1 MFNRS
6 SRSNLL
12 IEVNPYQILVAG
24 FSRPALGPLV
34 LNCAAEF
41 GSEDDL
47 GLRQWLDDN
56 FEKQNA
62 WVPVIGGFV
71 PPEGLLHRESLLP
84 RKLVEPDYLTNLV
97 KEQYKIENTE
107 AWKLATLSPLEGVP
121 LLPEGTQRPALVCGV
136 SHTNVHQV
144 QQRLLDHRLL
154 PATLEMVI
162 LPFPGVISAYKTRRT
177 DNRAL
182 SLASP
187 HQNPTTPSL
196 PANTRFP

>member
-56 FEKQNA
+56 LEKQNA
-62 WVPVIGGFV
+62 WVPGIGGFV
-71 PPEGLLHRESLLP
+71 RPESLLHHARLP
-84 RKLVEPDYLTNLV
+84 PLKLDQPGDPTH
-97 KEQYKIENTE
+97 
-107 AWKLATLSPLEGVP
+107 
-121 LLPEGTQRPALVCGV
+121 LL
-136 SHTNVHQV
+136 
-144 QQRLLDHRLL
+144 
-154 PATLEMVI
+154 
-162 LPFPGVISAYKTRRT
+162 K
-177 DNRAL
+177 
-182 SLASP
+182 
-187 HQNPTTPSL
+187 
-196 PANTRFP
+196 